1 MGHRHVSIR
10 VQNETKPS
18 GTVYDVFARTRDEK
32 ELHQVGDVVAPTL
45 GLARAYAYQMYQE
58 SPWVEMMIA
67 PRATVVT
74 VIDRS

>member
-1 MGHRHVSIR
+1 VSIR
-10 VQNETKPS
+10 VKNEAKPS
-18 GTVYDVFARTRDEK
+18 GIVYDVFARTRDEK
-32 ELHQVGDVVAPTL
+32 ELHQVGDVIAPTL

-67 PRATVVT
+67 PRADIVT